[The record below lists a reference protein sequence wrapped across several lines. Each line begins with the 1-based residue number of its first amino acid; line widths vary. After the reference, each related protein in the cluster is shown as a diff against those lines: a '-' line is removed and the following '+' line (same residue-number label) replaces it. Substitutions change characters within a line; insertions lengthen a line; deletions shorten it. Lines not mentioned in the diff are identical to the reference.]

1 MSLYCSQVKTHVQS
15 NTKSA
20 GYNADEEQGE
30 NWQQLI
36 VKTLRQTDKIKLKSN
51 TLIKT

>member
-1 MSLYCSQVKTHVQS
+1 MSRYCSQVKTHVQS

-20 GYNADEEQGE
+20 GYNGDEEQGE

-36 VKTLRQTDKIKLKSN
+36 VKLLRLPDKIKLK
-51 TLIKT
+51 